1 MKSRATEEGRY
12 SKVSRR
18 MWVDE
23 SFQALSKPPPNAQSL
38 WQRLLTGPE
47 LGCIPGLFS
56 ARLGGLADALGW
68 SKEDTQRCWEEIS
81 AQGLAEAD
89 WSAGLVWIPKAIIH
103 NEPPN
108 PNVVTSWRLALCELP
123 ECELKRRAIAII
135 RGFLENLGPS
145 WVNAFDSITSK
156 GSPNGTGKQEAGD
169 KKQEAGDKKQEEEY
183 KHVEL
188 APDAGVDSDKLT
200 KAKAKR
206 EKLNSDINLVFQAW
220 KEDTGHTNAK
230 LDNNRSSRISARLT
244 QGFTVDQLIQAIK
257 NRKNDPWLMGITS
270 DRVYDEIK
278 TLLRDAAQ
286 VERLI
291 ALDFQRP
298 GSELPGLPKRDNF
311 KRDANGRILG

>member
-1 MKSRATEEGRY
+1 VGQLKSRATEEGRY

-56 ARLGGLADALGW
+56 ARLGGLADALDW

-89 WSAGLVWIPKAIIH
+89 WTAGLVWIPKAIVH

-123 ECELKRRAIAII
+123 ECELKKRAVATI
-135 RGFLENLGPS
+135 RAFLENLGPS
-145 WVNAFDSITSK
+145 WVNAFDSMTSK
-156 GSPNGTGKQEAGD
+156 GSAKGPGKQETGN
-169 KKQEAGDKKQEEEY
+169 KKQEED

-188 APDAGVDSDKLT
+188 TPDA
-200 KAKAKR
+200 
-206 EKLNSDINLVFQAW
+206 LVVFEAW
-220 KEDTGHTNAK
+220 KADTGHAGAVFDSK
-230 LDNNRSSRISARLT
+230 REARIKARLT
-244 QGFTVDQLIQAIK
+244 QGFTVEQLTQAIR
-257 NRKNDPWLMGITS
+257 NRKHDPWLMGITS
-270 DRVYDEIK
+270 DRVYDGLE

-286 VERLI
+286 VERLM
-291 ALDFQRP
+291 ALDGQRKP
-298 GSELPGLPKRDNF
+298 SGLPGVPRKDGLVT
-311 KRDANGRILG
+311 DAQGRIQI